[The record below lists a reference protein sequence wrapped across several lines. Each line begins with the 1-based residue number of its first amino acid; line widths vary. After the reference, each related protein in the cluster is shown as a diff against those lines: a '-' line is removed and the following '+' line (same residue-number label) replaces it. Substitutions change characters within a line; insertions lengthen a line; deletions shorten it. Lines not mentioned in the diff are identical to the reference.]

1 MKWANRKNKLFLR
14 IHCLASKLLY
24 MPSFTVHIW
33 ACYKNRHLL
42 GSVGMLYRGAMRS
55 CQCKF
60 AHKGN
65 SHTGSHLC
73 CSVVWEREP
82 TFLLCCFWF
91 CFSGFPA
98 SRTCMNNVH
107 CKAFTWQWTDTQD
120 VRVRVPLQKECNA
133 ISDVL
138 LFLLAFTQTLTMWWQ
153 SELLLLHLLKIQP
166 LCSPSWDWPLGI
178 QRLSIMLLW

>member
-1 MKWANRKNKLFLR
+1 MSAEGWSIHHLNTGTISHRNFATLWEQKAKWNELTEKNKLFLR

-24 MPSFTVHIW
+24 MPSFTIHIW
-33 ACYKNRHLL
+33 ACYRNRHLL
-42 GSVGMLYRGAMRS
+42 GSVGVLYRGAMRS

-73 CSVVWEREP
+73 CSVVWETEP

-91 CFSGFPA
+91 CFCGFPA

-107 CKAFTWQWTDTQD
+107 CNI
-120 VRVRVPLQKECNA
+120 V
-133 ISDVL
+133 
-138 LFLLAFTQTLTMWWQ
+138 
-153 SELLLLHLLKIQP
+153 
-166 LCSPSWDWPLGI
+166 
-178 QRLSIMLLW
+178 RLSHDSGLIYNM